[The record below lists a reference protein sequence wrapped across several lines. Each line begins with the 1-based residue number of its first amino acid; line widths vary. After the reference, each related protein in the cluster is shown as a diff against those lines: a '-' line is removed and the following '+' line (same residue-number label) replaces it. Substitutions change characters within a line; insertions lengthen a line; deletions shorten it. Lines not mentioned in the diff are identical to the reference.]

1 MEKGRNRMNEKKK
14 MSTFEKVT
22 KVVIWAMLIVTQLA
36 KLGEKQ
42 VNKYDVRKMTKDY
55 LELYKQLLE

>member
-22 KVVIWAMLIVTQLA
+22 KVVIWAMLIVTISGVVLSTVA
-36 KLGEKQ
+36 AL
-42 VNKYDVRKMTKDY
+42 M
-55 LELYKQLLE
+55 